1 MDALLT
7 MTPESLQ
14 IRHGHAAR
22 SEKLHRDVDGFA
34 RLRRAGGTELIRMMA
49 VAAALALLVVFA
61 IPRAPAEVPIH
72 DKDAAR
78 LDRTRTDKSDRLRV
92 ITVMPEPM
100 SVLPPVASAVPLLP
114 PLSSAPLSV
123 RLPPAAPTQEAD
135 ARSDICTRHGLHKVI
150 TQGGR
155 SWRCRRPE

>member
-7 MTPESLQ
+7 MTPESLR
-14 IRHGHAAR
+14 IRHSHTR
-22 SEKLHRDVDGFA
+22 RYEKPHRDIDGFA

-49 VAAALALLVVFA
+49 VAAALALLVVLA
-61 IPRAPAEVPIH
+61 IPRAPAETPIH

-78 LDRTRTDKSDRLRV
+78 LERTRADKSDRLRV
-92 ITVMPEPM
+92 ITAVPDPMP
-100 SVLPPVASAVPLLP
+100 VLSPVASAVPLPPSLP
-114 PLSSAPLSV
+114 SAPLSI
-123 RLPPAAPTQEAD
+123 RPPPAAPAQEAD

-155 SWRCRRPE
+155 SWRCRKPE